1 MQSKKLPATN
11 QNQFNVSVRELAELQ
26 LPNLKAEGDRSIHT
40 TSDVNK
46 SILKPQLTMLS
57 SQTKRLTSGQRLY
70 QCCLEILIYPSI
82 WTAAGV
88 ASLTYFVQETLGLS
102 HDWRAVALIFATALL
117 FYNLDRLLDS
127 YNQPIPD
134 PKAQSY
140 VLHPSFKLF
149 LLVTALAVGILL
161 YQAPSQVRLVSCGGL
176 LPLIYGMPLLPWF
189 REQNWRWY
197 RIKDIPGAKAWIVA
211 GIITYALVAVPLAY
225 ANAVFDRSAALTTL
239 FLLIFTGTNSHLFD
253 VRDLKS
259 DREKGVLTWPLI
271 VGVSGNRL
279 IWTGLNLSLLVFLS
293 WLWATGLKILALEVI
308 LPVLAL
314 NLVFIWFL
322 SPETPRNIYNIG
334 LDGCLFLPILL
345 TEMNSFY

>member
-1 MQSKKLPATN
+1 MFLSQKKL
-11 QNQFNVSVRELAELQ
+11 VS
-26 LPNLKAEGDRSIHT
+26 
-40 TSDVNK
+40 NK
-46 SILKPQLTMLS
+46 QWLT
-57 SQTKRLTSGQRLY
+57 RGF
-70 QCCLEILIYPSI
+70 LEILIYPSI

-88 ASLTYFVQETLGLS
+88 ASLTYFVQDTLGLP

-161 YQAPSQVRLVSCGGL
+161 FQAPSQVRLVSCGGL
-176 LPLIYGMPLLPWF
+176 LPLIYGMPLLPWV
-189 REQNWRWY
+189 RGQNWRWY
-197 RIKDIPGAKAWIVA
+197 RLKDVPGAKAWIVA
-211 GIITYALVAVPLAY
+211 GIVTYALVAVPLAY
-225 ANAVFDRSAALTTL
+225 AGAVFNQSAALITI

-259 DREKGVLTWPLI
+259 DREKGVRTLPLI
-271 VGVSGNRL
+271 VGVGGNRL

-293 WLWATGLKILALEVI
+293 CFWATGVKSPAWEVI
-308 LPVLAL
+308 LPVLAT
-314 NLVFIWFL
+314 NLVFIWL
-322 SPETPRNIYNIG
+322 LNPETPRNTYNIS

-345 TEMNSFY
+345 TEILNSFS